1 MVCIARHANAIPQI
15 RHRRVSGGYWDR
27 ASRCCRGRVD
37 RSARRVIF
45 GKQPRRDEPKKR
57 INGGKRRLW
66 HVDYIRVGER
76 GRSAIT
82 HTLCRYPAATSRK
95 ARNCIGVA
103 YEECRRLAPSNCR
116 AFEPVIKDPSAI
128 DEVTNLE

>member
-57 INGGKRRLW
+57 INGGKRRLGY
-66 HVDYIRVGER
+66 VDYIRIGER
-76 GRSAIT
+76 CRSAV
-82 HTLCRYPAATSRK
+82 TLALRRFPAATGSKTRDG
-95 ARNCIGVA
+95 IGVA
-103 YEECRRLAPSNCR
+103 CEQCRRLAPSSCR
-116 AFEPVIKDPSAI
+116 VFEPVI
-128 DEVTNLE
+128 